1 MDETF
6 VGIHHLLEVER
17 LVAVVGEGGIA
28 VKVLIGLNDLIGIGL
43 GTDDLRTEDATG
55 EVATIGDEV
64 DICIEIAL
72 YLLQTLTNL
81 GNVLMLEG
89 LIVLRLLLRQ
99 EKWVVAPGF

>member
-6 VGIHHLLEVER
+6 VGIHHLLQVER

-64 DICIEIAL
+64 DVDIERTLCL
-72 YLLQTLTNL
+72 YQRLTDL
-81 GNVLMLEG
+81 GQMLWVKG
-89 LIVLRLLLRQ
+89 L
-99 EKWVVAPGF
+99 